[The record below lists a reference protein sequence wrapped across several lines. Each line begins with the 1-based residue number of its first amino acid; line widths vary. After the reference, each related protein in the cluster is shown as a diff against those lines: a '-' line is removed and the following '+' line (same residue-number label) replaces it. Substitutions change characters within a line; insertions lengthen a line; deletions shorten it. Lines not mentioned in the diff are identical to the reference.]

1 MTISGWKC
9 DMGRNVETD
18 KVSHS
23 LQTFYLRVT
32 LQASCGISEMAFL
45 IPH

>member
-23 LQTFYLRVT
+23 LQTFSIRVT
-32 LQASCGISEMAFL
+32 LQAS
-45 IPH
+45 